1 MRGPHQP
8 SASEAGTTLSL
19 ELRGVEQG
27 PVVDGVEHL
36 RLQTDAGLISCRY
49 HEAAAGDAAVVWVS
63 GAGGGL
69 DGPAHGL
76 YPRLAGHLVGEGIAS
91 LRLDYRHPNFIETC
105 VLDTLLSIA
114 YLGQRGRRRVAL
126 VGHSFG
132 GAVAITAGA
141 LSESVFAVA
150 ALSSQ
155 TYGTELVAELSPRS
169 LLLIHGA
176 ADEILSDDCARDLY
190 QRACEPRSLLIYPDC
205 GHGLDAC
212 RDRLDHDLTAWL
224 RRALAPPL

>member
-1 MRGPHQP
+1 M
-8 SASEAGTTLSL
+8 SAEAETETTLSL

-36 RLQTDAGLISCRY
+36 RLETDAGLIACRL
-49 HEAAAGDAAVVWVS
+49 HEAAGAEAAILWVG

-76 YPRLAGHLVGEGIAS
+76 YPRLAGRLVPDGISS
-91 LRLDYRHPNFIETC
+91 LRLAYRHPNFIETC
-105 VLDTLLSIA
+105 VLDTLVGVV
-114 YLGQRGRRRVAL
+114 YLLTRGINRIAL

-141 LSESVFAVA
+141 LHNAVTAVA

-155 TYGTELVAELSPRS
+155 TYGTELVDQLTPRP

-176 ADEILSDDCARDLY
+176 DDEILSADCSRDLY
-190 QRACEPRSLLIYPDC
+190 ARAEEPRSLLIYPDC
-205 GHGLDAC
+205 HHGLDEC
-212 RDRLDHDLTAWL
+212 RDRLDHDLQLWL
-224 RRALAPPL
+224 RWALAPPL

>member
-1 MRGPHQP
+1 MSGSHPTTET
-8 SASEAGTTLSL
+8 EAGTTLSL

-49 HEAAAGDAAVVWVS
+49 HEAAAGDAAVVWV
-63 GAGGGL
+63 GGAAGGFE
-69 DGPAHGL
+69 GPARGL
-76 YPRLAGHLVGEGIAS
+76 YPRLAGQLVGDGIAS

-105 VLDTLLSIA
+105 VLDTLMGTVYLST
-114 YLGQRGRRRVAL
+114 RGRLRVAL

-141 LSESVFAVA
+141 LSDAVAAVA

-155 TYGTELVAELSPRS
+155 TYGTELVSELTPRS
-169 LLLIHGA
+169 LLLIHGE
-176 ADEILSDDCARDLY
+176 ADEVLPDACARDIFA
-190 QRACEPRSLLIYPDC
+190 RAEEPRTLLVYPDC
-205 GHGLDAC
+205 GHGLDEC
-212 RDRLDHDLTAWL
+212 RDRVDHDLTVWL
-224 RRALAPPL
+224 RRVLAPPL